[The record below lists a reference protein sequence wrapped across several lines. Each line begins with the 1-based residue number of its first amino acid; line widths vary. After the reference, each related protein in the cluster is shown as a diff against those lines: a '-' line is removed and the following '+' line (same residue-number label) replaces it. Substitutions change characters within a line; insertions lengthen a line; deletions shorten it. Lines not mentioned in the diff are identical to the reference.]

1 MENIKKFIEEMKR
14 HPYIVV
20 GGMLVI
26 LAVIV
31 AILAPLITTFDPIEV
46 DAKNR
51 LLSPST
57 IHPMGTDEFGRDVM
71 SRVLYGARTSI
82 QVGVSVVLLTTIIG
96 SIVGVIAGYYSKID
110 NIIMRILDGFMAF
123 PGIIIAICLAAIWG
137 AGKLNIILALSFAYF
152 PPMAR
157 IVRSCVITVKE
168 WECVESARAAG
179 AKNIYIILKYILS
192 NSLSPIIVQATFS
205 FAVAILDEAALSF
218 LGVGIA
224 PPNPSWGGMITEA
237 RSFMA
242 VAPWTMIFPGIAIVL
257 TVLGLNLL
265 GDGLRDLLDPRLQEG
280 C

>member
-1 MENIKKFIEEMKR
+1 MKNTKQFIEDMKR
-14 HPYIVV
+14 HPYILV
-20 GGMLVI
+20 GGILVI
-26 LAVIV
+26 IAVLV
-31 AILAPLITTFDPIEV
+31 AVLAPLITTFDPLEV
-46 DAKNR
+46 DTKNR
-51 LLSPST
+51 LLSPSIT
-57 IHPMGTDEFGRDVM
+57 HPMGTDEFGRDVM
-71 SRVLYGARTSI
+71 SRVLYGARISI
-82 QVGVSVVLLTTIIG
+82 QVGISVVCVTTIIG
-96 SIVGVIAGYYSKID
+96 SIVGVIAGYCPKAD

-137 AGKLNIILALSFAYF
+137 AGRLNIILALSFAYF

-179 AKNIYIILKYILS
+179 AKDVYIVLKYILS

-218 LGVGIA
+218 LGVGIT

-280 C
+280 